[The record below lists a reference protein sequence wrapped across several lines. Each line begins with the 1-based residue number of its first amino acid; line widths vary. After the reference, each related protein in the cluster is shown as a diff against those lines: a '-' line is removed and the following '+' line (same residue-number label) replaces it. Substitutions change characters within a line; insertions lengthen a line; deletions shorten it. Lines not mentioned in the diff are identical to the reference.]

1 MRVSKFGAVR
11 IWMTKRA
18 IKESQVHLQ
27 IKSCKTTLTASE
39 FRNLH
44 ERFEEEE
51 TRLVRKSVVWAR
63 KHAPV
68 FVLGQICATGG
79 EQLDE
84 ETFGTKEI
92 YVKVVSLRPLK
103 IEDPNGKIWSAGP
116 GFGIRKLTVREEDKL
131 SRKYGAR

>member
-1 MRVSKFGAVR
+1 MRALKLGTVR
-11 IWMTKRA
+11 LWMTKKG
-18 IKESQVHLQ
+18 IEQSQVHFQ
-27 IKSCKTTLTASE
+27 VKSCKTSLTASK
-39 FRNLH
+39 FRDLH
-44 ERFEEEE
+44 EWFEEEE
-51 TRLVRKSVVWAR
+51 SRLVRKSVVWAR

-92 YVKVVSLRPLK
+92 YVKIVSLRPLK
-103 IEDPNGKIWSAGP
+103 IVDPNGKIWSAGP